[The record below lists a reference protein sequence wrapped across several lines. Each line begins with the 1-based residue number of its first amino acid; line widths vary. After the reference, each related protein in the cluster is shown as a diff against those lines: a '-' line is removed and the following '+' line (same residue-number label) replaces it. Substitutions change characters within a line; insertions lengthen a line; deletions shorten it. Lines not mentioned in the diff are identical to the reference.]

1 MRMRMYEPDPHAS
14 DPEDFRALFLGE
26 RGESAQERRIRE
38 AAARD
43 VLAELIE
50 EGRTDAIGRL
60 NAAYALLLSIS
71 SNSNNVVP
79 MTRSDAAPDAE
90 GKAA

>member
-1 MRMRMYEPDPHAS
+1 MRMRMYEP
-14 DPEDFRALFLGE
+14 DPEDFRALFLGK
-26 RGESAQERRIRE
+26 RGESAEERRIRE

-43 VLAELIE
+43 VLAELVE
-50 EGRTDAIGRL
+50 EGQTDEISRV

-71 SNSNNVVP
+71 SNNDNVVP
-79 MTRSDAAPDAE
+79 MTRPDAE